1 MKITQL
7 RTDLVRV
14 PLTQPARWSGGTRMA
29 APAVL
34 LTLETDEGLTGYGEA
49 VGPTLAPLQTVLEV
63 EFKPLLIGADP
74 LRTELALHRLE
85 ELTVNWAAFGAY
97 AISAVEMALLD
108 LKGKALG
115 TPLVNLL
122 GGVYRES
129 VEWMGY
135 VFIDEPQANAA
146 LARRYLDEGYRT
158 LKVKVGRD
166 IDQDARR
173 LKSIRETVG
182 PDVKIR
188 VDPNMAWSRS
198 TARRAIA
205 ALEPYGLQYVEQP
218 LPWTDID
225 GMAELSRT
233 VDVPIAADESCTGVR
248 EAARLI
254 EAGACEVLILYV
266 SEAGGLTRAQQ
277 IVRMAETAGVACV
290 LGTWAEL
297 GVGTAAGTHLIAASR
312 NFPFANDTHYALQSD
327 DILTEMLPIRA
338 GRLAV
343 PAGPGLGVQVD
354 PAKVEHYAKSEV
366 RDQVFYDA
374 DNPDFIPRI
383 GVIMP

>member
-1 MKITQL
+1 MKISQL

-63 EFKPLLIGADP
+63 EFKPFLLGADP
-74 LRTELALHRLE
+74 LRTELILHRLE
-85 ELTVNWAAFGAY
+85 ELTVNWAGFGAY

-146 LARRYLDEGYRT
+146 LARRYVEEGYRT

-173 LKSIRETVG
+173 LKAIRETVG
-182 PDVKIR
+182 PEIR
-188 VDPNMAWSRS
+188 LRADANMAWSRS

-205 ALEPYGLQYVEQP
+205 ALAPFGLEYVEQP
-218 LPWTDID
+218 IPWYDID
-225 GMAELSRT
+225 GMAELSRGS
-233 VDVPIAADESCTGVR
+233 DVPIAADESCTGVR

-254 EAGACEVLILYV
+254 DAGACEVLILYV

-277 IVRMAETAGVACV
+277 IVRMAESAGIACV

-297 GVGTAAGTHLIAASR
+297 GVGTAAATHLIAASR
-312 NFPFANDTHYALQSD
+312 NFPFANDTHYPLQSD
-327 DILTEMLPIRA
+327 DILTAMLPIRNA
-338 GRLAV
+338 RLAV
-343 PAGPGLGVQVD
+343 PTGPGLGIQVD
-354 PAKVEHYAKSEV
+354 PARVQRYAQSEV
-366 RDQVFYDA
+366 RDQVFFDA
-374 DNPDFIPRI
+374 DNPAFIPRI
-383 GVIMP
+383 GQIL

>member
-1 MKITQL
+1 MKITNL

-49 VGPTLAPLQTVLEV
+49 VGPSLAPLQTILEV
-63 EFKPLLIGADP
+63 EFRPFLVGADP

-85 ELTVNWAAFGAY
+85 ELTVNWAGFGAY
-97 AISAVEMALLD
+97 AISAAEMALLD

-122 GGVYRES
+122 GGVYRDS

-135 VFIDEPQANAA
+135 IFIDEPQANAA

-158 LKVKVGRD
+158 FKVKVGRD
-166 IDQDARR
+166 IELDARR
-173 LKSIRETVG
+173 LKAIRETVG
-182 PDVKIR
+182 PEAKIR
-188 VDPNMAWSRS
+188 VDANMAWSRS

-205 ALEPYGLQYVEQP
+205 ALAPYGLQYVEQP

-225 GMAELSRT
+225 GMAALSAA

-254 EAGACEVLILYV
+254 EAGACEVLVLYV

-277 IVRMAETAGVACV
+277 IVRMAEMAGVACV

-297 GVGTAAGTHLIAASR
+297 GVGTAAGAHLIAASR
-312 NFPFANDTHYALQSD
+312 NFPFANDTHYPLQSD
-327 DILTEMLPIRA
+327 DILTGMLPIRNA
-338 GRLAV
+338 CLAV
-343 PAGPGLGVQVD
+343 PTSPGLGVQVD
-354 PAKVEHYAKSEV
+354 PQKVDRYAKSEV
-366 RDQVFYDA
+366 RDQVFFDA

-383 GVIMP
+383 GQIL

>member
-1 MKITQL
+1 MKITGL

-14 PLTQPARWSGGTRMA
+14 PLTQPAKWSGGTRMA

-63 EFKPLLIGADP
+63 EFRPFLIGADP
-74 LRTELALHRLE
+74 LRTELMLHRLE

-108 LKGKALG
+108 LKGKALD

-146 LARRYLDEGYRT
+146 LARRYFDEGYRT
-158 LKVKVGRD
+158 LKVKVGRS
-166 IDQDARR
+166 IDEDARR
-173 LKSIRETVG
+173 LKAIRETVG

-188 VDPNMAWSRS
+188 VDANMAWSRS

-205 ALEPYGLQYVEQP
+205 ALEPYGLQYIEQP
-218 LPWTDID
+218 LPWTDIE
-225 GMAELSRT
+225 GMAALQAA
-233 VDVPIAADESCTGVR
+233 VDVPIAADEGCTGVR

-254 EAGACEVLILYV
+254 EAGACEVLVLYV

-277 IVRMAETAGVACV
+277 IVRMAESAGVACV

-297 GVGTAAGTHLIAASR
+297 GIGTAAGAHLIAASR
-312 NFPFANDTHYALQSD
+312 NFPFANDTHYPLQSD
-327 DILTEMLPIRA
+327 DVLTQMLPIREA
-338 GRLAV
+338 RLAI
-343 PAGPGLGVQVD
+343 PTGPGLGVEVD
-354 PAKVEHYAKSEV
+354 RAKVERYAQSEV
-366 RDQVFYDA
+366 RDQVFYDV
-374 DNPDFIPRI
+374 DNPEFIPRI
-383 GVIMP
+383 GQIM

>member
-14 PLTQPARWSGGTRMA
+14 PLTQAARWSGGTRMA

-34 LTLETDEGLTGYGEA
+34 LSLETDEGLTGYGEA

-122 GGVYRES
+122 GGIYRDS

-146 LARRYLDEGYRT
+146 LARRYMEEGYGT

-173 LKSIRETVG
+173 LKAIRETVG
-182 PDVKIR
+182 PEVKIR
-188 VDPNMAWSRS
+188 VDANMAWSRS

-205 ALEPYGLQYVEQP
+205 ALEPHGLQYVEQP

-225 GMAELSRT
+225 GMAELSRA

-297 GVGTAAGTHLIAASR
+297 GVGTAAGAHLIAASR

-327 DILTEMLPIRA
+327 DILTEMLPIRE

-354 PAKVEHYAKSEV
+354 RAKVELYGKSEV

-374 DNPDFIPRI
+374 DNPDFVPRI
-383 GVIMP
+383 GMII

>member
-1 MKITQL
+1 MKITNL

-49 VGPTLAPLQTVLEV
+49 VGPTLAPLQTILEV
-63 EFKPLLIGADP
+63 EFRPFLIGADP
-74 LRTELALHRLE
+74 MRSELALHRLE
-85 ELTVNWAAFGAY
+85 ELTVNWASFGSY

-108 LKGKALG
+108 LKGKALN

-122 GGVYRES
+122 GGIYRES

-146 LARRYLDEGYRT
+146 LARRYVSDGYGT

-166 IDQDARR
+166 IDEDAAR

-182 PDVKIR
+182 SDIKIR
-188 VDPNMAWSRS
+188 VDANMAWGRS

-205 ALEPYGLQYVEQP
+205 ALEPFDLQYVEQP
-218 LPWTDID
+218 LPWYDID
-225 GMAELSRT
+225 GMAELPRS

-254 EAGACEVLILYV
+254 EAGACEVLVLYI

-277 IVRMAETAGVACV
+277 IIRMAENAGVACV

-297 GVGTAAGTHLIAASR
+297 GVGTAAGAHLIASSR
-312 NFPFANDTHYALQSD
+312 NFPFANDTHYPLQSD
-327 DILTEMLPIRA
+327 DILTQMLPFQK
-338 GRLAV
+338 GRLAL
-343 PAGPGLGVQVD
+343 PSGPGLGVEID
-354 PAKVEHYAKSEV
+354 PARVERFSRTEV

-374 DNPDFIPRI
+374 DNPAFIPRI
-383 GVIMP
+383 GQIL

>member
-1 MKITQL
+1 VKVTQL

-49 VGPTLAPLQTVLEV
+49 VGPTLAPLQTILEV
-63 EFKPLLIGADP
+63 EFKPLLLGADP

-85 ELTVNWAAFGAY
+85 ELTVNWAGFGAY
-97 AISAVEMALLD
+97 AISAAEMALLD

-122 GGVYRES
+122 GGIYRDI

-135 VFIDEPQANAA
+135 VFIDEPQTNAA
-146 LARRYLDEGYRT
+146 LAQRYLEEGYRT

-173 LKSIRETVG
+173 LKAIRDTVG

-188 VDPNMAWSRS
+188 VDANMAWSRS

-225 GMAELSRT
+225 GMAELSRS

-277 IVRMAETAGVACV
+277 IVRMAESAGVACV

-312 NFPFANDTHYALQSD
+312 NFPFANDTHYPLQSD
-327 DILTEMLPIRA
+327 DILTQMLSIKE

-343 PAGPGLGVQVD
+343 PTGAGLGVEID
-354 PAKVEHYAKSEV
+354 PAKVDRYTRSEV

-374 DNPDFIPRI
+374 DNPEFIPRI
-383 GVIMP
+383 GVIM

>member
-1 MKITQL
+1 MKITGL

-14 PLTQPARWSGGTRMA
+14 PLTQPAKWSGGTRMA

-34 LTLETDEGLTGYGEA
+34 LTLETDEGLVGYGEA
-49 VGPTLAPLQTVLEV
+49 VGPTIAPLQTVLEV
-63 EFKPLLIGADP
+63 EFRPFLIGADP

-85 ELTVNWAAFGAY
+85 ELTANWAAFGAY

-108 LKGKALG
+108 LKGKALM

-146 LARRYLDEGYRT
+146 LAIRYMEEGYRT
-158 LKVKVGRD
+158 LKVKVGRS
-166 IDQDARR
+166 IDEDARR
-173 LKSIRETVG
+173 LKAIRETVG
-182 PDVKIR
+182 PDVAIR
-188 VDPNMAWSRS
+188 VDANMAWSRS

-225 GMAELSRT
+225 GMAELSAA

-254 EAGACEVLILYV
+254 DAGACEVLVLYV

-277 IVRMAETAGVACV
+277 IVRMAEAAGVACV

-297 GVGTAAGTHLIAASR
+297 GVGTAAGAHLIAASR
-312 NFPFANDTHYALQSD
+312 NFPFANDTHYPLQSD
-327 DILTEMLPIRA
+327 DVLTAMLPFRD
-338 GRLAV
+338 GRLPV
-343 PAGPGLGVQVD
+343 PTGPGLGVEID
-354 PAKVEHYAKSEV
+354 RAKVERYAKSEV
-366 RDQVFYDA
+366 RDQVFFDA
-374 DNPDFIPRI
+374 DNPAFIPRI
-383 GVIMP
+383 GAIL